1 MATHA
6 SILAWE
12 TSWTEESGG
21 ATRHGVAKSWMHMS
35 ARSCT
40 HTPPLKQTTEIKQK
54 FIANNVTKEIRNHKE
69 HSINPK

>member
-6 SILAWE
+6 SILA
-12 TSWTEESGG
+12 GKP
-21 ATRHGVAKSWMHMS
+21 HGQ
-35 ARSCT
+35 RSLAGLQAMGLQRVGCTWVRVCT
-40 HTPPLKQTTEIKQK
+40 HTQPPLKQTTEIKQK

>member
-6 SILAWE
+6 NILARE
-12 TSWTEESGG
+12 TSWRGVWRGYRPWGCKELDKREG
-21 ATRHGVAKSWMHMS
+21 AFAH
-35 ARSCT
+35 T
-40 HTPPLKQTTEIKQK
+40 HTPLKQTTEIKQK